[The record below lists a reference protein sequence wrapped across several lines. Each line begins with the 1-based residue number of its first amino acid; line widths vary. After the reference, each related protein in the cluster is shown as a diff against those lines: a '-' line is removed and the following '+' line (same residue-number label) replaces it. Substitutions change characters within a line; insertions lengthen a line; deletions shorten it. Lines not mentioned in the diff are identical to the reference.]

1 MRRGR
6 TIRVSA
12 VSGVMVVLTFG
23 IGDAAA
29 QGGADLSAQ
38 GILARSALTYAH
50 CKSYQD
56 TGVVTITYRES
67 LGTRVEER
75 PFKTAFVR
83 PDRFRF
89 EYRETGLA
97 GGKRRYIVW
106 RLGSHVQT
114 WWDVQPGVQE
124 KGSLSSALSAATGVS
139 GGSAHTI
146 PALLL
151 PDEVE
156 GRRLTDMTDVKRIA
170 DAEVGGVGCFC
181 VEGKYADV
189 SRTVCIDRKTFL
201 VRRVEFESA
210 FPNFR
215 ARETTTYQPSIDEP
229 VTQKSLAFDP
239 PAQR

>member
-1 MRRGR
+1 VRWAR
-6 TIRVSA
+6 TVRVSA
-12 VSGVMVVLTFG
+12 VSGIIVVATFG
-23 IGDAAA
+23 IRNAAA
-29 QGGADLSAQ
+29 QGTTDLSAQ

-50 CKSYQD
+50 CTSYQD
-56 TGVVTITYRES
+56 TGAVTITYLES
-67 LGTRVEER
+67 LGKRVEER

-89 EYRETGLA
+89 EYRETGLVGA
-97 GGKRRYIVW
+97 TRRYIVW

-114 WWDVQPGVQE
+114 WWDVRPGVQE

-170 DAEVGGVGCFC
+170 DAEVGGAGCFC
-181 VEGKYADV
+181 VEGTYANV

-201 VRRVEFESA
+201 VRRVEFESV
-210 FPNFR
+210 FPSFR
-215 ARETTTYQPSIDEP
+215 AHETTTYEPSVDEP
-229 VTQKSLAFDP
+229 VARESLAFDP
-239 PAQR
+239 PVQR